1 MPEGDTIHRI
11 AANLAP
17 RITGKL
23 LERVTTQGLVR
34 DLAGRTVHSV
44 AAHGKHLVIDV
55 DGGVQLRMHL
65 GMNGRVR
72 MYPRAE
78 GEAVLARTSPGRVS
92 LALVTADG
100 VYLWLTA
107 PTVEI
112 SHRRDPRRGMAVA
125 SLGPD
130 ILDDDFDPKL
140 AAERAAAARAERSIA
155 EALLDQTI
163 AAGIGNVYKSE
174 GLFAAGIDPRTPT
187 GALTLDQLTTI
198 YSVARRQ
205 MLANLGPAPRTTRAA
220 LTGAPKDARYFVYGR
235 SGKPCVTC
243 GAAIVCIS
251 QGDDPPRWTWY
262 CPTCQP
268 PAA

>member
-17 RITGKL
+17 RITGQT

-34 DLAGRTVHSV
+34 DLAGRTVQAV
-44 AAHGKHLVIDV
+44 LAHGKHLVIDL

-65 GMNGRVR
+65 GMNGKVR
-72 MYPRAE
+72 MYGRQD

-112 SHRRDPRRGMAVA
+112 SNRRDPRRGMAVA

-130 ILDDDFDPKL
+130 ILDDDFDTAI
-140 AAERAAAARAERSIA
+140 AAGRAAAARASRSIA

-163 AAGIGNVYKSE
+163 VAGIGNVYKSE
-174 GLFAAGIDPRTPT
+174 ALFVARLDPRTPT
-187 GALTLDQLTTI
+187 GALSAEQLAALFAI
-198 YSVARRQ
+198 ARKQ

-220 LTGAPKDARYFVYGR
+220 LTGAPKDTRYFVYGR
-235 SGKPCVTC
+235 SGKPCITC
-243 GAAIVCIS
+243 STPVACIS

-262 CPTCQP
+262 CPTCQR